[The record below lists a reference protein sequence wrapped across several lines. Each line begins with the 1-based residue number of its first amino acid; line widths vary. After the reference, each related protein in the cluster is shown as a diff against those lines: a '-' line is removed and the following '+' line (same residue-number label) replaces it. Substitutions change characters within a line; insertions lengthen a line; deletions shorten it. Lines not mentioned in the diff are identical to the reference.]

1 MVPYEILTQDWELS
15 SFTDWIRTSTPN
27 LKCWKLVVTS
37 KIGPILVFHWIHPFA
52 SEAGSSRGSVYSR
65 QTTDLRRISLAF
77 LVTKYC
83 PTSTTLINPASLQNL
98 LNLSSGESRWTCWN
112 YFCKR
117 TLESSG
123 SSRAGTS
130 ALTSLRTID
139 WPSNIT
145 GSPVLSGWPS
155 YSSHIAATAP

>member
-1 MVPYEILTQDWELS
+1 MTQDWELS

-37 KIGPILVFHWIHPFA
+37 KIGPILVFPRIHPFG
-52 SEAGSSRGSVYSR
+52 SEAGSSRGRVYSR
-65 QTTDLRRISLAF
+65 QATVCRNSLAF

-83 PTSTTLINPASLQNL
+83 PTSTTLMNLASLQNL
-98 LNLSSGESRWTCWN
+98 LHLFSGESDLTCWK
-112 YFCKR
+112 YFCKMI
-117 TLESSG
+117 LESSS
-123 SSRAGTS
+123 SSRAGAS
-130 ALTSLRTID
+130 ALTLPRTID
-139 WPSNIT
+139 WPSSIT